1 MCANVGE
8 TQCYLIKKNSVL
20 KLSKTH
26 RCPDKE
32 EGRSR
37 KNKQNRAMVF
47 NKRVFGS
54 LMLIRSI
61 DAREMKQYG
70 VSSIN
75 YTKSNDNDIFFVIA
89 SDGFW
94 DVIDQND
101 IFDIYKYH
109 KSINDNSK
117 DIIQKIIHNET
128 KDKVCCIVI

>member
-1 MCANVGE
+1 M
-8 TQCYLIKKNSVL
+8 
-20 KLSKTH
+20 SKQ
-26 RCPDKE
+26 R
-32 EGRSR
+32 RSR

-70 VSSIN
+70 ISSIN
-75 YTKSNDNDIFFVIA
+75 YNKSNDNDIFFVIA

-101 IFDIYKYH
+101 IFDICKYLNLPMIIIRILFRKLFIMKLKI
-109 KSINDNSK
+109 KSVVLLFKFFFGNIK
-117 DIIQKIIHNET
+117 NE
-128 KDKVCCIVI
+128 VSYSYLYFFSLIY